1 MKIAVTPL
9 LLVILACPIIKV
21 RLPIEVTGK
30 DRTTQS
36 VTVSVPSGAGHQV
49 RSLWMQIHGLE
60 YAGMASIRVNQSPW
74 FSLNNDTVTVADP
87 GKSYGGIGGGVATL
101 KLTLALPAAT
111 VLDGPNTI
119 HFRFNGTNGIASGF
133 RVLAFNFV
141 EQDGRVALPSCT
153 FLEEDPN
160 TWEPPLRDPT
170 NISAGRSLWHEAE
183 LVASSLPDARP
194 IHAHCSDCHTRDG
207 RDLKYFNFSNSSI
220 VARSRFHGLS
230 QLQGQQIASY
240 IRSLPVANP
249 GRPWNPPYQP
259 GPGLDAQPAA
269 NWAAGAGLAWVLD
282 NEVDTLP
289 FIFVGHWPAISPAAF
304 APDANLN
311 PREIP
316 IAFPL
321 PDWNHWLPQVH
332 PIDAWGVHF
341 ENSAFARLYQA
352 SDYAQRV
359 GTGKIPAFFDQWSA
373 SRSQF
378 LTPHLGPGSR
388 KWTTKLAEEFYSAE
402 LWQLVKT
409 WEITQEFGLEA
420 DGQRTWPNT
429 VPAAT
434 APAAVNIPDGPNG
447 MGGSALT
454 NEYFNSAW
462 YELQLLLNNGNHRHH
477 GRLPIDWVYFLRHFR
492 DLQRLSERPEPARLL
507 VAVIKAMQSSDPD
520 IGPQN
525 IGEGWRPEQNVD
537 PRIMIA
543 KEWAPMFSSL
553 PDAMKQAITESLL
566 TAWLDKNLQYPPA
579 SYFRLGLQTTSY
591 ARPRDLQVI
600 SGGKVWEAAAQFQ
613 AVGVNA
619 QLIDRLQAWG
629 RQYTSLASLF
639 HY

>member
-1 MKIAVTPL
+1 MTIAVTPFL
-9 LLVILACPIIKV
+9 LAIVACSSSITAAPQNRV
-21 RLPIEVTGK
+21 TLPIEVTGE
-30 DRTTQS
+30 DGTPQS
-36 VTVSVPSGAGHQV
+36 VAVSVPPGAGRQV
-49 RSLWMQIHGLE
+49 QSLWMQIHGLE

-74 FSLNNDTVTVADP
+74 FSLSNDTVTVGDP
-87 GKSYGGIGGGVATL
+87 GKSYGGIGGGVTTL
-101 KLTLALPAAT
+101 KLTLALPPAT

-119 HFRFNGTNGIASGF
+119 YFRFNGTNGIASGF

-141 EQDGRVALPSCT
+141 EQDGRLALPACT

-160 TWEPPLRDPT
+160 TWEPPFRDPI
-170 NISAGRSLWHEAE
+170 NISAGRSLWHEAQ

-220 VARSRFHGLS
+220 VARCRFHGLS
-230 QLQGQQIASY
+230 QLQGEQIASY

-269 NWAAGAGLAWVLD
+269 NWAAGAGLARVLD
-282 NEVDTLP
+282 NDIDTLP
-289 FIFVGHWPAISPAAF
+289 FIFAGHWPAISPAVF

-311 PREIP
+311 PREVP
-316 IAFPL
+316 IGFPL

-332 PIDAWGVHF
+332 PIDAWGDHF

-352 SDYAQRV
+352 SDHAHA
-359 GTGKIPAFFDQWSA
+359 AFFDQWSA
-373 SRSQF
+373 ERNQF
-378 LTPHLGPGSR
+378 LTPHLGPGSK
-388 KWTTKLAEEFYSAE
+388 KWSTKLAGEFYSAE

-409 WEITQEFGLEA
+409 WEITQELNLEVQ
-420 DGQRTWPNT
+420 GRTWPNT

-434 APAAVNIPDGPNG
+434 APAAVNIPNGPNG

-454 NEYFNSAW
+454 NEYFNNAW

-477 GRLPIDWVYFLRHFR
+477 GRLPIDSVYFLRHFR

-507 VAVIKAMQSSDPD
+507 VAIIKAMQSSAPD

-525 IGEGWRPEQNVD
+525 ISEGWRPEQNVD

-543 KEWAPMFSSL
+543 KEWAPMFSPL
-553 PDAMKQAITESLL
+553 PDAMRQAITESLL

-579 SYFRLGLQTTSY
+579 SYFRLGLEPSSY
-591 ARPRDLQVI
+591 APPRDLQDI
-600 SGGKVWEAAAQFQ
+600 SGGKAWEAAAQFQ
-613 AVGVNA
+613 AAGVNV

-629 RQYTSLASLF
+629 RQYVSLASLF